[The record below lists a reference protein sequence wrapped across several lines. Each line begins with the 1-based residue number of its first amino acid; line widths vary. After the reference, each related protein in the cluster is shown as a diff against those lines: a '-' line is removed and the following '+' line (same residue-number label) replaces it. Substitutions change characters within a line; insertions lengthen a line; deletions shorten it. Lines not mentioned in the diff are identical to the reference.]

1 MNRLVLYK
9 LRAFATSEGRLHGYQ
24 LTGPDQTGRDGEVRA
39 MAVACTGKVDA
50 RLMDRFSALEI
61 TAKFGLGYH
70 SIDVAAA

>member
-1 MNRLVLYK
+1 MLYMP
-9 LRAFATSEGRLHGYQ
+9 RAFATSEGRLDRYQ
-24 LTGPDQTGRDGEVRA
+24 LTGPDLTGRDGEVRA

-50 RLMDRFSALEI
+50 RLMDRFPALEI